1 MIEPDTFFNLVVPAW
16 LIVGSVICAD
26 FWRMTRTLSKG
37 KSLLLRTLVISVI
50 FASFP
55 FSPDHQGYETV
66 LMPLWAIQP
75 LFNLSP
81 DYSGVL
87 LYFTAF
93 TAVTGLLVYLL
104 SLTGRLI
111 SPEVRC

>member
-1 MIEPDTFFNLVVPAW
+1 MIEPDTCFNLVVPAW
-16 LIVGSVICAD
+16 LSVGSVLCIV
-26 FWRMTRTLSKG
+26 FWRTTRNLSKG
-37 KSLLLRTLVISVI
+37 KALLLRTLVISVI

-87 LYFTAF
+87 LYFTGF
-93 TAVTGLLVYLL
+93 TAVTGILVYLL